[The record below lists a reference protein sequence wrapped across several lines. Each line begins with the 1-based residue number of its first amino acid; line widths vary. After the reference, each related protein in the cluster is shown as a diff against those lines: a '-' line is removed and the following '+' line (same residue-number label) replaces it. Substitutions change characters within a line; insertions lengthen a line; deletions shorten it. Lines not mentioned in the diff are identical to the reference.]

1 MNKLGVKLKKLRE
14 SRNMTVL
21 ELAIKSETGNGTI
34 GNIER
39 GANKSTPKTLE
50 KISKALNLS
59 SSERDELMACLLPED
74 IGNKINILKEKNKE
88 LESEIKLNKREQ
100 TQYDEFMGQ
109 ATLMFN
115 DETISEEDKEKLFKS
130 LQELFF
136 ETKFEN
142 KKKNS

>member
-1 MNKLGVKLKKLRE
+1 MNKLGVKLKNLRE
-14 SRNMTVL
+14 SRNLTVL

-74 IGNKINILKEKNKE
+74 IGNKINTLKEKNKE
-88 LESEIKLNKREQ
+88 LEKEIKLNKREQ
-100 TQYDEFMGQ
+100 IQYDEFMGQ
-109 ATLMFN
+109 AKLMFN

-142 KKKNS
+142 KKKK

>member
-1 MNKLGVKLKKLRE
+1 MKINELPITVKKFRE
-14 SRNMTVL
+14 SRNLTQL
-21 ELAIKSETGNGTI
+21 ELAKKSELGSGTI
-34 GNIER
+34 GDIES
-39 GANKSTPKTLE
+39 GKNKARTTTLE
-50 KISKALNLS
+50 KIAKALNLNS
-59 SSERDELMACLLPED
+59 DERRELFASTLPQD
-74 IGNKINILKEKNKE
+74 IN
-88 LESEIKLNKREQ
+88 IKLNKIEKI
-100 TQYDEFMGQ
+100 QYDEFMGQ

>member
-1 MNKLGVKLKKLRE
+1 MNKLGVKLKNLRE
-14 SRNMTVL
+14 SRNLTVL

-74 IGNKINILKEKNKE
+74 IGNKINTLKEKNKE
-88 LESEIKLNKREQ
+88 LEKEIKLNKREQ
-100 TQYDEFMGQ
+100 IQYDEFMGQ
-109 ATLMFN
+109 AKLMFN